1 MTANRSVSSEA
12 LLHELLPT
20 VERSLDRHVNAA
32 TEWFPH
38 EFVPY
43 EEGRN
48 FVAEPWK
55 PADSHLPDVAQM
67 ALEVNLLTED
77 NLPYYHLAIWRTFG
91 EDDVWGEWVRR
102 WTAEEGR
109 HAIRLRDYLTV
120 TRGVDPEKLE
130 QGRMD
135 MVLRGWTPQFARQ
148 GPLDGVLFTTLQ
160 ELATRLSHRNTGAI
174 TEDETARRV
183 CARVATDENLHYVFY
198 RDLAAHAIAVDP
210 SDAML
215 ALKRQVV
222 GFAMPGADMPGF
234 RDKAKAMARAGI
246 YNVRIHLEQVL
257 RPVLETHWKIG
268 ELDGL
273 SDEAKQAREDVYAHL
288 ARLERIAHKLG
299 EPLGP
304 VTGDLSNDPV
314 GIP

>member
-1 MTANRSVSSEA
+1 MLAGSRMRDSGSMTANRSVSSEA

-48 FVAEPWK
+48 FIVEPWK

-109 HAIRLRDYLTV
+109 HAILLRDYLTV

-130 QGRMD
+130 HGRMD
-135 MVLRGWTPQFARQ
+135 MVQRGWQYPHRRIVTRHRRSRDDRRSQRGSGWHRRVSRGPHGRPPHRRDSREHDAGTSRRPYPFGRHMLQGRVRRQRITVCRAPAARM
-148 GPLDGVLFTTLQ
+148 PAICRTSTSCPT
-160 ELATRLSHRNTGAI
+160 AWGAI
-174 TEDETARRV
+174 
-183 CARVATDENLHYVFY
+183 
-198 RDLAAHAIAVDP
+198 
-210 SDAML
+210 
-215 ALKRQVV
+215 
-222 GFAMPGADMPGF
+222 
-234 RDKAKAMARAGI
+234 RA
-246 YNVRIHLEQVL
+246 
-257 RPVLETHWKIG
+257 
-268 ELDGL
+268 
-273 SDEAKQAREDVYAHL
+273 
-288 ARLERIAHKLG
+288 
-299 EPLGP
+299 
-304 VTGDLSNDPV
+304 
-314 GIP
+314 